1 MTGRQWFRNIGA
13 RAFGACASVVL
24 AIALGAA
31 SVVACPA
38 GSWRVTAIDGES
50 VTGAGQL
57 TFERDRLSGRAAC
70 NRVHA
75 TLTRGDGSLR
85 IGPIATTRMGCSKG
99 MDLEARLIASL
110 ATVEKTAVVEGR
122 CVLRDGT
129 GRDRVT
135 FVRAGQ

>member
-1 MTGRQWFRNIGA
+1 MIHRKVLS
-13 RAFGACASVVL
+13 CA
-24 AIALGAA
+24 AAALIAA
-31 SVVACPA
+31 SLPA
-38 GSWRVTAIDGES
+38 AAQMPDRPLVFAIDGLAAAQGS
-50 VTGAGQL
+50 ADIDGGGSFSAN
-57 TFERDRLSGRAAC
+57 RLSGRAAC
-70 NRVHA
+70 NRMHA

-99 MDLEARLIASL
+99 MDLEARLVASL